1 MNMAKNGDQ
10 PSRPGPQGASWVI
23 VGHCPQCG
31 NPIYSKSSDF
41 AVVNP
46 PQEVLA
52 FSRSWPMPPIA
63 QRTCDCQ
70 AMNAARTFPGG
81 MKLGGSFQFAL
92 DDEARAVLARVAA
105 GDDDRTI
112 KATVPTT
119 LPPIQ
124 QQRPLGGR
132 PDWMTRA
139 FPESPLPVAPVA
151 PGSEEEQSL

>member
-10 PSRPGPQGASWVI
+10 PSRPGQGVSWVI

-31 NPIYSKSSDF
+31 NPIYSKNSDF
-41 AVVNP
+41 TVVNP
-46 PQEVLA
+46 PQDVL
-52 FSRSWPMPPIA
+52 SSTQWPRPPMVY
-63 QRTCDCQ
+63 RTCDCR
-70 AMNAARTFPGG
+70 AIGAARSFPGG

-105 GDDDRTI
+105 GDEDRTI
-112 KATVPTT
+112 KAPVPTA

-132 PDWMTRA
+132 PDWMVKA
-139 FPESPLPVAPVA
+139 FPESPLPVAPA
-151 PGSEEEQSL
+151 AQGNEEDQPL